1 MHIITWAGCVLSAVG
16 LLHGAARSQSDV
28 LPHAQPPVPAASLR
42 LFDYDRRA
50 PLEVQRSPLAGADS
64 AIEQLAVSYASPDG
78 GRVTGRML
86 RPRSAATR
94 PRAGIVVLHG
104 LPGNAANAL
113 PSQGRAL
120 AAAGAVVLAID
131 APWVRRGGMP
141 DFTPRDSSGQVQLIR
156 DLRRAVDVL
165 VAHEQV
171 DSTRVG
177 FVGGSYGGAMGTLF
191 VAAEPRLA
199 AAALFVADG
208 GLVSHFLSEGGVPT
222 GTLAAL
228 SPEAR
233 TRWLQAMWPIEP
245 LRFTSHITRTPLL
258 LQNGRNDVLVPPKA
272 ASALH
277 AAITSP
283 KTVEW
288 YEAGHG
294 LPPAALDSRLRWL
307 SSRLG
312 LTLP

>member
-1 MHIITWAGCVLSAVG
+1 MHIITWAGAVLCAVAVFQG
-16 LLHGAARSQSDV
+16 VARGPSNSV
-28 LPHAQPPVPAASLR
+28 LRAQPPVKASPLA

-50 PLEVQRSPLAGADS
+50 ALDVRLSPVASSDS
-64 AIEQLAVSYASPDG
+64 AFVHMAISYVSPDG
-78 GRVTGRML
+78 GRVSGMMF
-86 RPRSAATR
+86 RPRGAAR
-94 PRAGIVVLHG
+94 PRPGVVVLHG
-104 LPGNAANAL
+104 LPGTAASAL
-113 PSQGRAL
+113 QSQGRAL

-141 DFTPRDSSGQVQLIR
+141 DFTPRDSSEQVQLIR

-177 FVGGSYGGAMGTLF
+177 FIGGSYGGAMGTLF

-208 GLVSHFLSEGGVPT
+208 GLVSHFLGDDGAPT
-222 GTLAAL
+222 GPLASLNADIR
-228 SPEAR
+228 AR
-233 TRWLQAMWPIEP
+233 WMQAMWPIEP
-245 LRFTSHITRTPLL
+245 LRFTAHITRTPLL
-258 LQNGRNDVLVPPKA
+258 LQNGRNDQLVPPKA
-272 ASALH
+272 AEALH

-288 YEAGHG
+288 YESGHG
-294 LPPAALDSRLRWL
+294 LPRAALDSRVRWL
-307 SSRLG
+307 SSKLG
-312 LTLP
+312 LTVP